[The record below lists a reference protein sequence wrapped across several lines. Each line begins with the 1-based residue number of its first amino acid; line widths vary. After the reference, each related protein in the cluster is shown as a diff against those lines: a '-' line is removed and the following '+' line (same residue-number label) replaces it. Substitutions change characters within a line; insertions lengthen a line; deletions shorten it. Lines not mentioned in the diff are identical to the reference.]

1 MLITQLKELEKSGII
16 IKINFNTMP
25 LHIEYSLSEQYNSLE
40 NVLKNICDF
49 TKYYA
54 DKNNIYIPE

>member
-54 DKNNIYIPE
+54 DKNNICIPE